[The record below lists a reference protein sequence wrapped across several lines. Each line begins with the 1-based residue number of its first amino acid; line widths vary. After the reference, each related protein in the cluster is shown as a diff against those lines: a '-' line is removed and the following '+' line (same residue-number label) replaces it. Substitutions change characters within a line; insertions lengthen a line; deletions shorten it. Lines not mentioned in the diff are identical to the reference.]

1 MKSRQSSMVA
11 SAKAPTGIFGFD
23 EITRGGLPH
32 GRTTLVTGG
41 AGCGKTIFAMQFLVH
56 GVRQCK
62 EPGIFV
68 AFEESPQRI
77 IANFKTF
84 GWQLETLIPKMLFF
98 MDAQLTTD
106 FLQAGDFDLSGMLA
120 SLGSLAKTMRARR
133 IVLDALD
140 VILAHLPDAV
150 SRRREVYRIHDW
162 LLSSGLT
169 GVITAKS
176 ASDDKDIHGVQPFG
190 FVQFMVDCAV
200 ELNHRMIYGV
210 SQRNLRV
217 QKYRGSSFDE
227 NESPFVISKDG
238 FDVST
243 ARPLV
248 RTGMPVTT
256 ERVSS
261 GVTRLDTM
269 LGGGYY
275 RASSVLITGFPGTAK
290 TTLCGAF
297 ADAACQR
304 GERTVYVSFDSD
316 GPEVVRNLSSV
327 AIRLDRHM
335 KSGLLCMISAR
346 TIIGSSETLLVR
358 IKALAKE
365 HNARCLVIDPV
376 STLSKSGNEV
386 TAHGVAERLLDWCKT
401 DGITLLCS
409 SLLDDASNQQYTGT
423 PLQIS
428 TLSDTWIHLNYLAQ
442 SGERNRGISIMKSR
456 GTAHSNQVRELLLSD
471 SGIHVADI
479 YTLGGEVLMGTLRWE
494 KEAALRA
501 ATELAEAEG
510 AIKRLRLETE
520 EAEINVRLQ
529 SLQRELRAKQAE
541 VSLAIQA
548 IENRR
553 SESSLD
559 LARVQQLRGADP
571 IVEDNK

>member
-1 MKSRQSSMVA
+1 
-11 SAKAPTGIFGFD
+11 
-23 EITRGGLPH
+23 
-32 GRTTLVTGG
+32 
-41 AGCGKTIFAMQFLVH
+41 MQFLVH

-261 GVTRLDTM
+261 GV
-269 LGGGYY
+269 
-275 RASSVLITGFPGTAK
+275 
-290 TTLCGAF
+290 
-297 ADAACQR
+297 
-304 GERTVYVSFDSD
+304 
-316 GPEVVRNLSSV
+316 
-327 AIRLDRHM
+327 
-335 KSGLLCMISAR
+335 
-346 TIIGSSETLLVR
+346 
-358 IKALAKE
+358 
-365 HNARCLVIDPV
+365 
-376 STLSKSGNEV
+376 
-386 TAHGVAERLLDWCKT
+386 
-401 DGITLLCS
+401 
-409 SLLDDASNQQYTGT
+409 
-423 PLQIS
+423 
-428 TLSDTWIHLNYLAQ
+428 
-442 SGERNRGISIMKSR
+442 
-456 GTAHSNQVRELLLSD
+456 
-471 SGIHVADI
+471 
-479 YTLGGEVLMGTLRWE
+479 
-494 KEAALRA
+494 
-501 ATELAEAEG
+501 
-510 AIKRLRLETE
+510 
-520 EAEINVRLQ
+520 
-529 SLQRELRAKQAE
+529 
-541 VSLAIQA
+541 
-548 IENRR
+548 
-553 SESSLD
+553 
-559 LARVQQLRGADP
+559 
-571 IVEDNK
+571 